1 MNTALAET
9 GAAHG
14 ALTLGEGQTFIR
26 INEASAYACYWQ
38 AMDIVDQRFALGHRS
53 MFCIPAHWTAQL
65 LMHKAGVPRE
75 FIAVAFKEDQDRIR
89 RRLCVLIGLMI
100 FAPYAAEIEML
111 MKSMPSYTDMRL
123 NYEAIEEQDHLFAD
137 GLDDEN

>member
-1 MNTALAET
+1 MNTALA
-9 GAAHG
+9 GASAHG
-14 ALTLGEGQTFIR
+14 APTIIEGHRFTPV
-26 INEASAYACYWQ
+26 NEASAYACYWE
-38 AMDIVDQRFALGHRS
+38 AMDIVDRRFALGQRS
-53 MFCIPAHWTAQL
+53 MFRIPGHWTAQL

-123 NYEAIEEQDHLFAD
+123 NYEAIEEQDHPFTD